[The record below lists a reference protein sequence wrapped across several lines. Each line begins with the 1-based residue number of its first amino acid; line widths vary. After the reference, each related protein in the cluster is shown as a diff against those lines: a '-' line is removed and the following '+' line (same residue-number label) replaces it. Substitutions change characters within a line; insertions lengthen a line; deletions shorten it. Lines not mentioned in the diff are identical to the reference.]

1 MKFYLDI
8 HLFGEFALT
17 ANKDEPNKTEYRK
30 CFNSG
35 YSLTLEDNN
44 FTRLFL
50 NFTDGF
56 HAFKPYTGG
65 IFFREHTFYFDE
77 KTRVED
83 IEAIFGKAV
92 DGFKDAI
99 EISRTFI
106 ISGLEIEFSWYH
118 DANSVALTYIL
129 VELDKGFYQCNDPA
143 AS

>member
-1 MKFYLDI
+1 MKFYLDV
-8 HLFGEFALT
+8 HLFGAL
-17 ANKDEPNKTEYRK
+17 ALKKNKGNPNKTEYRK

-50 NFTDGF
+50 NFADGF
-56 HAFKPYTGG
+56 HAFKPYTSG

-77 KTRVED
+77 DTRVED

-106 ISGLEIEFSWYH
+106 VSGLEIEFSWYH
-118 DANSVALTYIL
+118 DNEGTALTYMIIQH
-129 VELDKGFYQCNDPA
+129 DNGFYRGSC
-143 AS
+143 S